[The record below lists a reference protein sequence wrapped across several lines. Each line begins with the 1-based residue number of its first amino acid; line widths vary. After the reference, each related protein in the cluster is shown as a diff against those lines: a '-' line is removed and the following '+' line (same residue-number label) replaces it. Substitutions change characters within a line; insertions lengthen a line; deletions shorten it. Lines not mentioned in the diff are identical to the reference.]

1 MCLWLCSQSYQLQSV
16 HTHGEIKMFTPLM
29 VAWGEGWEKRIVRK
43 LEMVVYTRLYL
54 KWLTNKDL
62 LNSTWNSA
70 QCYVAAW
77 MGREFGG
84 EWIHVCIW
92 LSLFTIHLKPLTTL
106 LISYISTQN
115 KRFKTKNKKKKCSYH
130 LAQSSHSFEF
140 ILRICPTAFL
150 KSTKLYKMMGIIA
163 FSLTEKNRQYLNA

>member
-54 KWLTNKDL
+54 KWITNKDL

-77 MGREFGG
+77 MGREFGE

-115 KRFKTKNKKKKCSYH
+115 KKFKTNNNRKKNVH
-130 LAQSSHSFEF
+130 TIWPNH
-140 ILRICPTAFL
+140 PTP
-150 KSTKLYKMMGIIA
+150 
-163 FSLTEKNRQYLNA
+163 LNLS